1 MSQLLI
7 RPQRY
12 RCTGPCP
19 DTDRRRDP
27 SRPGW
32 CSTRPPPPKDSWAAV
47 RVAGLP
53 LLIDPLTYYL
63 QDHQAPGT
71 AWSRLPYA
79 QLAALRP
86 TDFTDRFIDQL
97 IDDTVQFQL
106 DHGSTMIIPPY
117 VHVERA
123 DSGWTDVQVTLFHRA
138 AVRLAET
145 RVPILGAVAIS
156 WRLAAHHTWDDVL
169 EPVLAAAAALPVSEL
184 ALAVSKADQGT
195 HPDRRLADLAH
206 TVQRVAQIAPVIAW
220 QQSAYGETHVLAGAR
235 AYETGI
241 GWRQRCD
248 LQTTMRNQRNQ
259 PTPGPRP
266 TPVYIAPLRRSVLKR
281 SLEILAERRALP
293 ADFLCTSPGC
303 CPPGVDGL
311 LGSHRREH
319 AVRSRVRQLKALDA
333 IGGQPWRWLATAN
346 EAARGASLIQRV
358 NRLGLLH
365 PIESAALQAVHTHAS
380 VSSRSVR
387 RRAA

>member
-7 RPQRY
+7 RPSGTDAQVLARILTDGGI
-12 RCTGPCP
+12 RP
-19 DTDRRRDP
+19 DRVVLDATAA
-27 SRPGW
+27 
-32 CSTRPPPPKDSWAAV
+32 TKDSWAAV

-79 QLAALRP
+79 QLAALQP
-86 TDFTDRFIDQL
+86 ADFTDRFVDQL

-106 DHGSTMIIPPY
+106 DHGATMIIPPY

-195 HPDRRLADLAH
+195 HPDRRL
-206 TVQRVAQIAPVIAW
+206 W
-220 QQSAYGETHVLAGAR
+220 S
-235 AYETGI
+235 
-241 GWRQRCD
+241 
-248 LQTTMRNQRNQ
+248 
-259 PTPGPRP
+259 
-266 TPVYIAPLRRSVLKR
+266 
-281 SLEILAERRALP
+281 
-293 ADFLCTSPGC
+293 
-303 CPPGVDGL
+303 
-311 LGSHRREH
+311 
-319 AVRSRVRQLKALDA
+319 
-333 IGGQPWRWLATAN
+333 
-346 EAARGASLIQRV
+346 
-358 NRLGLLH
+358 
-365 PIESAALQAVHTHAS
+365 
-380 VSSRSVR
+380 
-387 RRAA
+387 